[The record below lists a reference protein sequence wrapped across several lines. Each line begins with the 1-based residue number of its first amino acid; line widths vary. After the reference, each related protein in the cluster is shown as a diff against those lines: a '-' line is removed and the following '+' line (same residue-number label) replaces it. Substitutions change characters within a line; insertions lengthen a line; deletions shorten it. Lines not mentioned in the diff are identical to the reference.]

1 MLKIKKPKKHTYY
14 SAYKEPKDS
23 SLKFLITNRNS
34 PIKSY
39 TVKLSYD
46 LKFLIRFL
54 NSKNESFIEKN
65 FDSKNV
71 IFICDPNRKL
81 GYISFKFDLSRKEYI
96 KQFLLKF
103 SPPDFSD
110 FVLKSIGDKT
120 TTKSTSCIVITREKY
135 LKALN
140 PVTM

>member
-54 NSKNESFIEKN
+54 NSKNESFI
-65 FDSKNV
+65 
-71 IFICDPNRKL
+71 CDPNRKL

-120 TTKSTSCIVITREKY
+120 TTKSTSRIVITREKY